1 MHERACMRPHMSPLQ
16 VLALVTIAGAIFL
29 HTALYS
35 SLPTNT
41 PRSDK
46 TATSDRRH
54 WHCALPCRV
63 PNSLRGLCLGLLVC

>member
-16 VLALVTIAGAIFL
+16 VLALVTIAAQF
-29 HTALYS
+29 S
-35 SLPTNT
+35 STPLSISASPPT

-54 WHCALPCRV
+54 WHCPLPCRV